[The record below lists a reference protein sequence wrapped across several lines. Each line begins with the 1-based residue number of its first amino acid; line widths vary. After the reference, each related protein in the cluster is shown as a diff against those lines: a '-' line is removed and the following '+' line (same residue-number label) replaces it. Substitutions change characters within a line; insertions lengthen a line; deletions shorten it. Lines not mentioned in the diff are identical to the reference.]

1 MDRPTLFDIPID
13 NVHMDE
19 AIGMILARTQ
29 DDSGDNERFSQVSF
43 VNADCVNIAARNNR
57 YRQVLQSSNLVFADG
72 IGMRIAGRCLGVPI
86 VDNVNGTD
94 LFPQLLTAAATSGLR
109 VFLLGGRPGI
119 AAAVQSWIERNYPH
133 VTVVGAEH
141 GYLRVEEEDDVIKRI
156 AASDAQLLLVAFGA
170 PRQEEWIQRNRA
182 RLGVSVAIGVGGL
195 FDYYSGRIP
204 RAPLIMRKCGLEW
217 CWRWYQEPRRLA
229 RRYLLGNPLFLF
241 RVFWWFLTG
250 RQSAGLVSDRSMN
263 STSYRK
269 PSTVSR

>member
-19 AIGMILARTQ
+19 AVGLILARMQ
-29 DDSGDNERFSQVSF
+29 GGLGDKERVSQVSF
-43 VNADCVNIAARNNR
+43 VNADCVNIAARNKL

-133 VTVVGAEH
+133 VTVVGVEH
-141 GYLRVEEEDDVIKRI
+141 GYFGADEEDDVIKRI

-182 RLGVSVAIGVGGL
+182 RLGVPVAIGVGGL

-217 CWRWYQEPRRLA
+217 CWRWYQEPRRLT
-229 RRYLLGNPLFLF
+229 RRYLLGNPLFLL
-241 RVFWWFLTG
+241 RVLGRFLTK
-250 RQSAGLVSDRSMN
+250 RQPAGPFPDRFMN
-263 STSYRK
+263 STNGRK
-269 PSTVSR
+269 PSPASR

>member
-13 NVHMDE
+13 NVLMDE
-19 AIGMILARTQ
+19 AVGLILERAQ
-29 DDSGDNERFSQVSF
+29 ECSGEKERFSQVSF
-43 VNADCVNIAARNNR
+43 VNADCANIAARNNR
-57 YRQVLQSSNLVFADG
+57 YHQVLQSSTLVFADG

-119 AAAVQSWIERNYPH
+119 AAAVQSWIERDYPH
-133 VTVVGAEH
+133 VTVVGVEH
-141 GYLRVEEEDDVIKRI
+141 GYFRPDEEDDVIQRI
-156 AASDAQLLLVAFGA
+156 AASDAHLLLVAFGA
-170 PRQEEWIQRNRA
+170 PRQEEWIQRHRA

-204 RAPLIMRKCGLEW
+204 RAPLFMRKCGLEW
-217 CWRWYQEPRRLA
+217 CWRWYQEPRRLT

-241 RVFWWFLTG
+241 RVLWWFLTK
-250 RQSAGLVSDRSMN
+250 RQSAGPFPERLMN
-263 STSYRK
+263 STNYRK
-269 PSTVSR
+269 PSPASR